1 MGNARFSHIQRGSA
15 THGLMIQMFHVG
27 KSFAAHTPA
36 LEDITFR
43 VEAGEFA
50 CLTGPSGAGKTTLL
64 RLLYAAEWPDQG
76 HIVVNGR
83 NLTRLSRRRIPEF
96 RRSIGIVFQDFKLLP
111 TKTAFENVAF
121 AQRVLAVP
129 ERIIRRR
136 VAEVLTRVGI
146 AHKKAALPQQLS
158 GGEQQRVA
166 LARALVNE
174 PTLILAD
181 EPTGNLDDVL
191 AQEIMALLYEVNAD
205 GTTIFIATHDRKLVA
220 STPGP
225 ILTLAHGHLQ
235 ARQ

>member
-1 MGNARFSHIQRGSA
+1 
-15 THGLMIQMFHVG
+15 MIQMLHVF
-27 KSFAAHTPA
+27 KSFSAHALA

-50 CLTGPSGAGKTTLL
+50 VLTGPSGAGKTTLL
-64 RLLYAAEWPDQG
+64 RLLYAAERTDRG
-76 HIVVNGR
+76 NIIVNRR
-83 NLTRLSRRRIPEF
+83 NVARLARRRIPEF

-129 ERIIRRR
+129 EREVRRR
-136 VAEVLTRVGI
+136 VADVLKRVGI
-146 AHKKAALPQQLS
+146 PHRKDALTPQLS

-174 PTLILAD
+174 PAVILAD

-205 GTTIFIATHDRKLVA
+205 GTTVFLATHDRQLVA
-220 STPGP
+220 SAPGRV
-225 ILTLAHGHLQ
+225 LTLDQGLLLST
-235 ARQ
+235 

>member
-1 MGNARFSHIQRGSA
+1 
-15 THGLMIQMFHVG
+15 MIQMFHVC
-27 KSFAAHTPA
+27 KSFAARTPA

-43 VEAGEFA
+43 VEAGEFV

-64 RLLYAAEWPDQG
+64 RLLYAAEQPDRG

-83 NLTRLSRRRIPEF
+83 NLTRLSRLRIPEF

-136 VAEVLTRVGI
+136 VAEVLARMGI
-146 AHKKAALPQQLS
+146 VHKKDALPQQLS

-174 PTLILAD
+174 PALILAD

-205 GTTIFIATHDRKLVA
+205 GTTIFIATHDRQLVA
-220 STPGP
+220 SAPGP
-225 ILTLAHGHLQ
+225 VLTLERGRLQ
-235 ARQ
+235 PRR

>member
-1 MGNARFSHIQRGSA
+1 
-15 THGLMIQMFHVG
+15 MIQMLHVF
-27 KSFAAHTPA
+27 KSFAAHSPA

-50 CLTGPSGAGKTTLL
+50 VLTGPSGAGKTTLL
-64 RLLYAAEWPDQG
+64 RLLYAAERPDRG
-76 HIVVNGR
+76 NIIVNRR
-83 NLTRLSRRRIPEF
+83 NVTRLARRRIPEF

-129 ERIIRRR
+129 EREVRRR
-136 VAEVLTRVGI
+136 VAAVLKRVGI
-146 AHKKAALPQQLS
+146 SHRKDALPPLLS

-174 PTLILAD
+174 PALILAD

-191 AQEIMALLYEVNAD
+191 AQEIMALLYEVNPD
-205 GTTIFIATHDRKLVA
+205 GTTVFLATHDRQLGA
-220 STPGP
+220 LAPGRV
-225 ILTLAHGHLQ
+225 LTLDQGRLLSN
-235 ARQ
+235 